1 MPVLKPNQ
9 LKRRLAG
16 GRKAFG
22 AWLHTASPM
31 AVEVLSGVGYDA
43 LIIDNEHGPASLQA
57 THAMLQ
63 ASVPYDLGIGVRVPI
78 GDPVY
83 FKQLLDMGADS
94 VMVPMIHTVDDARAV
109 VDACRYPPKGSRGI
123 GPWRAMA
130 NGVSIDDY
138 RAHMAENL
146 FIMVQIEST
155 TAMANAEAI
164 ARVDGVDLLV
174 IGPND
179 LSGSMGIVG
188 QFDHPDHLA
197 AMDRILA
204 AATKAGK
211 PCCTV
216 PYGKFSTAALFQRGY
231 SFVIA
236 STEYTLM
243 RRSALAEIAD
253 AKKAMGNG

>member
-1 MPVLKPNQ
+1 MTVLKPNQ

-16 GRKAFG
+16 GRKCFG

-31 AVEVLSGVGYDA
+31 AVEALAGVGYDA
-43 LIIDNEHGPASLQA
+43 IVIDNEHGPASLQQ

-63 ASVPYDLGIGVRVPI
+63 ASLPYDIGIGVRVPEK
-78 GDPVY
+78 DPVY
-83 FKQLLDMGADS
+83 FKQLLDLGANT
-94 VMVPMIHTVDDARAV
+94 VMVPMVHSVEHAKFV
-109 VDACRYPPKGSRGI
+109 VDSCRYPPKGSRGI

-138 RAHMAENL
+138 RAYMAENL
-146 FIMVQIEST
+146 FVMVQIESVEAT
-155 TAMANAEAI
+155 ANAEAI

-179 LSGSMGIVG
+179 LAGSMGITG
-188 QFDHPDHLA
+188 EFDHPDHRK
-197 AMDRILA
+197 AMDGILA

-216 PYGKFSTAALFQRGY
+216 PHGKHDTASLFRRGFSFIL
-231 SFVIA
+231 A

-243 RRSALAEIAD
+243 RRAAIAEVAE
-253 AKKAMGNG
+253 ARKAM